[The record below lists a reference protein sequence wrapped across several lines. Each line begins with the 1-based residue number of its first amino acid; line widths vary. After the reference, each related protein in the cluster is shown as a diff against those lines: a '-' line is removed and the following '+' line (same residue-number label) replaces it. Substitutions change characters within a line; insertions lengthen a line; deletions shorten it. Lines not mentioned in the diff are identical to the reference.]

1 MKILLVEDEIKTVD
15 YLKRGLSEQGY
26 NVDVAMDGLD
36 GLHLASTGEYD
47 AIILDLMLP
56 SMDGISILK
65 NLRPANGTP
74 VIILTA
80 KDAVASR
87 LEGFNAGADDYL
99 VKPFSFL
106 ELLARLQ
113 VITRRVKNKEET
125 HIYIGDL
132 HIDLMSRRAARG
144 SRKLDLTAKEF
155 SLLEVLAR
163 RRSQI
168 VSKTVITELVL
179 SLIHISEPTRH

>member
-65 NLRPANGTP
+65 NLRPANGNYPHRQRCRRQP
-74 VIILTA
+74 VGR
-80 KDAVASR
+80 V
-87 LEGFNAGADDYL
+87 
-99 VKPFSFL
+99 
-106 ELLARLQ
+106 Q
-113 VITRRVKNKEET
+113 RR
-125 HIYIGDL
+125 
-132 HIDLMSRRAARG
+132 SRR
-144 SRKLDLTAKEF
+144 
-155 SLLEVLAR
+155 
-163 RRSQI
+163 
-168 VSKTVITELVL
+168 L
-179 SLIHISEPTRH
+179 SGQTFFLP

>member
-1 MKILLVEDEIKTVD
+1 MLHSPQNTPETAFMKILLVEDEIKTVD

-106 ELLARLQ
+106 ELLAR
-113 VITRRVKNKEET
+113 
-125 HIYIGDL
+125 
-132 HIDLMSRRAARG
+132 
-144 SRKLDLTAKEF
+144 RK
-155 SLLEVLAR
+155 SLPAG
-163 RRSQI
+163 
-168 VSKTVITELVL
+168 SKTKKKPTF
-179 SLIHISEPTRH
+179 ISATCILT